1 MLGMAPGPGSGIG
14 LGIDGFLLARDLNA
28 MPMAQGGFLTK
39 PTPVVAG
46 EAGAEGFF
54 PLEGARG
61 KKTFKMFGEGALQA
75 RLDNESE
82 DTKLLALGH
91 KRYYESMGGWESF
104 AEGLVSALGNIKDK
118 VSDTLSEVNPFS
130 SDNLSKVNKS
140 SAANSIRKVIGS
152 EIGDGYWG
160 PKWLGIKNKNADEQ
174 ANMLNDTSAETSMG
188 SLFISPTIIN
198 NNYAQVASGSG
209 SGEGS
214 DDSTFLS
221 SFTAFTV
228 PYSLASK

>member
-1 MLGMAPGPGSGIG
+1 MGATGIGGLGPG
-14 LGIDGFLLARDLNA
+14 LAIDGFLLARDFGVV
-28 MPMAQGGFLTK
+28 PMARGGITRGPTNALIGEQGT
-39 PTPVVAG
+39 
-46 EAGAEGFF
+46 EGVF
-54 PLEGARG
+54 PLEGAQG
-61 KKTFKMFGEGALQA
+61 KKTFKAFGEGALQA
-75 RLDNESE
+75 RLDNQGE

-160 PKWLGIKNKNADEQ
+160 PKWLGIKNKGADEQ
-174 ANMLNDTSAETSMG
+174 ANMLNNNSAETSMG
-188 SLFISPTIIN
+188 SMFISPTIIN
-198 NNYAQVASGSG
+198 NNYAQVAGG
-209 SGEGS
+209 EGGGEGS
-214 DDSTFLS
+214 DDSAFLS